1 ISNYNKLINKYGPY
15 QTCTKTPF
23 ATLLKSTNKTKQK
36 YEKSKKSS
44 RKRKNKE
51 KKRRMKQSLIKTVG
65 EIRFYQRTT
74 FNLIPKL
81 SFCRLIKE
89 LLCSAGAEHLRIQTI
104 ALEALQEATE
114 DFIVRYFQDSN
125 FCALHAGRVTLM
137 VKDMKLL
144 NILKFEP

>member
-51 KKRRMKQSLIKTVG
+51 KK
-65 EIRFYQRTT
+65 
-74 FNLIPKL
+74 
-81 SFCRLIKE
+81 
-89 LLCSAGAEHLRIQTI
+89 SAGAEHLRIQTI